1 MNGIEQF
8 LSNFNSPSTIKA
20 YRSHLKKFFDT
31 IKADPSKY
39 FKSKRDYE
47 KDILTFWNTIKDKP
61 PMTRNSAISVVKN
74 YLEENDVQL
83 PKNMIKKLK
92 KRAKGDKPLTLDQVP
107 TPKELRR
114 ILQHGETKARALFL
128 MASSSG
134 MRISEILQL
143 EPGDIELDK
152 SPVQINIPGEY
163 TKTGNSRIT
172 FISDEAKRS
181 LEAWLRERDD
191 WLKSAVDR
199 LNDRTDKN
207 QQFYWKNPNDTRVF
221 PFTYPVASAMW
232 NRVLRKAGMEK
243 IYLKT
248 NRRTMHI
255 HCLRKFFRVYIA
267 PKATSDVAELLMGH
281 SDSLG
286 NVYRNHYTTEKL
298 GDLYKKAMTDIAI
311 FETTSDERI
320 NDLDKALQ
328 EKDKQIQDLQQQ
340 LADINRRLDKGVGT
354 YLFDE
359 LQKMKKQG
367 K

>member
-20 YRSHLKKFFDT
+20 YRSHLKKFFGT

-39 FKSKRDYE
+39 FKGKRDYE
-47 KDILTFWNTIKDKP
+47 KDILTFWNIIKDKP

-74 YLEENDVQL
+74 YLEENDVKL

-107 TPKELRR
+107 TPKELRK

-143 EPGDIELDK
+143 QPGDIELNK

-181 LEAWLRERDD
+181 LEAWLRERDA

-207 QQFYWKNPNDTRVF
+207 QQIYWKDPNDTRIF

-267 PKATSDVAELLMGH
+267 PKATSDIAELLMGH
-281 SDSLG
+281 SDALG

-298 GDLYKKAMTDIAI
+298 GELYKKAMSDIAI

-328 EKDKQIQDLQQQ
+328 EKDEQIQELKDQMQMLMAKV
-340 LADINRRLDKGVGT
+340 LTLDDK
-354 YLFDE
+354 E
-359 LQKMKKQG
+359 KK
-367 K
+367 